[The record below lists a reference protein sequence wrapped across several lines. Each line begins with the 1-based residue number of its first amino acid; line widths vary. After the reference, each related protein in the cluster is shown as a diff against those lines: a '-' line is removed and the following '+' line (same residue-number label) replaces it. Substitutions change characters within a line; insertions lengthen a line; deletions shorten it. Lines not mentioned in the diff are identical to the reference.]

1 MLFLKSLL
9 FFYFLLLFCNRWE
22 KFLDDSFL
30 LFLLI
35 LNGLGLIF
43 LFILF
48 FLVFVVLDKDV
59 KVESDHEK
67 GTFDII
73 LPDYVSPV
81 IHTPKDGILGV
92 LELLLFEVVVGPDEV
107 DFEEF
112 DGEEDFQFGEDSVV
126 GQGALVQQPQ
136 HDVLEPVE
144 EIGLPEIQK
153 FNVLLQQI
161 LDGYPVRLVEP
172 NDLFEQ
178 DVPFGDVGLIVFG
191 FDGLSLQNLQ

>member
-1 MLFLKSLL
+1 M
-9 FFYFLLLFCNRWE
+9 
-22 KFLDDSFL
+22 
-30 LFLLI
+30 
-35 LNGLGLIF
+35 
-43 LFILF
+43 
-48 FLVFVVLDKDV
+48 
-59 KVESDHEK
+59 
-67 GTFDII
+67 
-73 LPDYVSPV
+73 
-81 IHTPKDGILGV
+81 GV